1 MDYARGRRPDPRWQA
16 RVDAALGTARTVLN
30 VGAGTGSYEPADR
43 SVVAV
48 EPSRTMID
56 QRPVGA
62 APVLQA
68 IAEHLPVTDGQF
80 DAAMA
85 LVTLH
90 HWKDW
95 AAGLR
100 EMQRV
105 AERVVILHFDPA
117 LHDRFWLVQDYLPEL
132 AELWVKIPSVQQV
145 AGLLGT
151 DVEVRT
157 LPVPWDCVDGFLP
170 AFWRRPEFYLEPAVQ
185 QSMSGLQLLDPPA
198 LTRGLTQLRADLV
211 DGTWQR
217 KNSGLL
223 EREVLDVGWRLIS
236 TGTARAHDPSLQPLA
251 YRAGTRC
258 AAAT

>member
-1 MDYARGRRPDPRWQA
+1 
-16 RVDAALGTARTVLN
+16 
-30 VGAGTGSYEPADR
+30 
-43 SVVAV
+43 
-48 EPSRTMID
+48 
-56 QRPVGA
+56 
-62 APVLQA
+62 
-68 IAEHLPVTDGQF
+68 
-80 DAAMA
+80 
-85 LVTLH
+85 
-90 HWKDW
+90 
-95 AAGLR
+95 
-100 EMQRV
+100 MQRV

-117 LHDRFWLVQDYLPEL
+117 LNERFWLVQDYLPEL